1 MNTIVL
7 CIVIIKIVP
16 TIVQMT
22 IIKLCAIKCK
32 KGEEQSMWK
41 LEEKF
46 EFRNIDQEE
55 ADQAVKIEE
64 ICFPPEEACSEKM
77 MRERVKSAPELFL
90 VAVDRE
96 TGKIAGFLNGLS
108 TDEEIFRDDFFM
120 NTSLYI
126 PDGRNV
132 MLLGLDVLPK
142 YRRQG
147 LASEIMRRY
156 VEAEKVKGRKKL
168 ILTCLESKV
177 AMYQKMGYKDLGMA
191 QSSWGGEKWHEMCM
205 EL

>member
-1 MNTIVL
+1 
-7 CIVIIKIVP
+7 
-16 TIVQMT
+16 
-22 IIKLCAIKCK
+22 
-32 KGEEQSMWK
+32 MWK

>member
-1 MNTIVL
+1 
-7 CIVIIKIVP
+7 
-16 TIVQMT
+16 
-22 IIKLCAIKCK
+22 
-32 KGEEQSMWK
+32 
-41 LEEKF
+41 
-46 EFRNIDQEE
+46 
-55 ADQAVKIEE
+55 
-64 ICFPPEEACSEKM
+64 
-77 MRERVKSAPELFL
+77 
-90 VAVDRE
+90 
-96 TGKIAGFLNGLS
+96 
-108 TDEEIFRDDFFM
+108 M

>member
-1 MNTIVL
+1 MCDL
-7 CIVIIKIVP
+7 
-16 TIVQMT
+16 
-22 IIKLCAIKCK
+22 K
-32 KGEEQSMWK
+32 KR
-41 LEEKF
+41 F
-46 EFRNIDQEE
+46 EFRNIMQGEI
-55 ADQAVKIEE
+55 DQAVKIEE
-64 ICFPPEEACSEKM
+64 ICFPPHEACSEKM
-77 MRERVKSAPELFL
+77 MRERVNTAPELFL
-90 VAVDRE
+90 VAVDCE

-108 TDEEIFRDDFFM
+108 TNEDIFRDDFFVD
-120 NTSLYI
+120 TSLYDPEGI
-126 PDGRNV
+126 NV
-132 MLLGLDVLPK
+132 MLLGLDVLPQ

-191 QSSWGGEKWHEMCM
+191 QSSWGGEKWHEMCI

>member
-1 MNTIVL
+1 
-7 CIVIIKIVP
+7 
-16 TIVQMT
+16 
-22 IIKLCAIKCK
+22 
-32 KGEEQSMWK
+32 MWK

-64 ICFPPEEACSEKM
+64 ICFPPQEACSEQM
-77 MRERVKSAPELFL
+77 MLERVKTAPELFL
-90 VAVDRE
+90 VAIDRE

-108 TDEEIFRDDFFM
+108 TDEEVFRDDFFTG
-120 NTSLYI
+120 TSLYVPEGENI
-126 PDGRNV
+126 
-132 MLLGLDVLPK
+132 MLLGLDVLPQ

-156 VEAEKVKGRKKL
+156 VETEKAKGRKKL